1 MSATAKLIRRASA
14 TDLPQVYEFELA
26 YIREIEPQ
34 QEERWK
40 AAIAGLL
47 RQWTTNLGRMW
58 FAEEDGKTVGYCF
71 WSPVRGGEIRD
82 PIILREV
89 GSAVLASIYVLPS
102 ARRLGWGRRLVQQFE
117 LDAVGQG
124 FRQLTLGVHENN
136 PARWLYE
143 QCGYE
148 CMKLEDNYRYYRKAM
163 TTP

>member
-1 MSATAKLIRRASA
+1 MSASPALIRPAAA

-34 QEERWK
+34 QEEKWK

-58 FAEEDGKTVGYCF
+58 FAEDDGKTVGYCF
-71 WSPVRGGEIRD
+71 WLPVCGGKIRD
-82 PIILREV
+82 PILREI
-89 GSAVLASIYVLPS
+89 GSAALASVYVIPT
-102 ARRLGWGRRLVQQFE
+102 ARRQGCGRRLVQQFE
-117 LDAVGQG
+117 LDAIGQG

-148 CMKLEDNYRYYRKAM
+148 FVKLEAHYRYYRKTMA
-163 TTP
+163 TL